1 MYSEN
6 GTNFVA
12 YANELKE
19 AYKEMDNEMIQ
30 FSMESLEQTEKWTE
44 MRWIRNLSVTSQYCQ
59 PFFQHMENC

>member
-44 MRWIRNLSVTSQYCQ
+44 MRWIRNLSVTSQCCQ